1 MHARPSPQGWSQWPV
16 TVSAQAA
23 ATSPQVQAVQGSRS
37 QGAAPPF
44 PCLPTS
50 LSRQHLP
57 DREPGSFTPPAGVA
71 GFGPPASRV
80 PSRQGTPPST
90 ARATSPENP
99 TAVIVAS
106 NQGRGILPTI
116 SGQNVPATV
125 FLGPGRSAQVA
136 AAWSGGKSRNLQ
148 VLSFVPGYG
157 VPADCE
163 VKPAAPE
170 FERPSTERPRA
181 ARASTFQ
188 VAKTASR
195 FLRRMRALRV
205 GAGDGELRA
214 APAAAG
220 AQTQASKARRGR
232 SQCDAARDVQ
242 RQVSLR
248 VCNCGDAVPVLAQPD
263 RRNWPRAIQ
272 TTPYRR
278 RPGRSVGSMPPG
290 RSTQKT
296 SVALVRH
303 FLNTCDAEDC
313 RRARLQRELRMREE
327 RLEGRERNVTARESD
342 LVSREKRV
350 ADREADLAKM
360 FDRLTEREEQQR
372 KESQSRLAELSSK
385 EEGLKL
391 QLQDARDRN
400 ADLHCR
406 QADLDQREAKLRAEE
421 ERERCRDLK
430 RGLDERDARWHEA
443 AKDASLVLKPHLKP
457 RMSPR
462 GKENVELQRQLE
474 EQRGLMH
481 KIKRKQDSWAAE
493 GLEESGR
500 GHRDSFGSEETVT
513 GPGY

>member
-1 MHARPSPQGWSQWPV
+1 MHTRPGPQGWSQWPV
-16 TVSAQAA
+16 TVSAQAT
-23 ATSPQVQAVQGSRS
+23 ATSPQVQAVQVSRS
-37 QGAAPPF
+37 QGPAPPF

-57 DREPGSFTPPAGVA
+57 DREPGSFTPPAGVT
-71 GFGPPASRV
+71 GFGPPSRV

-106 NQGRGILPTI
+106 NQGLSFPRSPGKTRT
-116 SGQNVPATV
+116 GQS
-125 FLGPGRSAQVA
+125 GPGLPSGSAKTTPKPA
-136 AAWSGGKSRNLQ
+136 NRQ
-148 VLSFVPGYG
+148 VLSFVPGRS
-157 VPADCE
+157 A
-163 VKPAAPE
+163 
-170 FERPSTERPRA
+170 
-181 ARASTFQ
+181 
-188 VAKTASR
+188 
-195 FLRRMRALRV
+195 
-205 GAGDGELRA
+205 GAGGSSRQAQHGSSGGSGVYLPGDSGELRA
-214 APAAAG
+214 APAA
-220 AQTQASKARRGR
+220 SKALRSEAQSSAALRGASAGRAAVADARASPRVTNEFRYSHSLIDATGR
-232 SQCDAARDVQ
+232 SDEASRHSDETVPEAAW
-242 RQVSLR
+242 
-248 VCNCGDAVPVLAQPD
+248 PE
-263 RRNWPRAIQ
+263 RRLHA
-272 TTPYRR
+272 TEE
-278 RPGRSVGSMPPG
+278 SS
-290 RSTQKT
+290 
-296 SVALVRH
+296 
-303 FLNTCDAEDC
+303 EDE
-313 RRARLQRELRMREE
+313 RARLQRELRMREARCMELQE

-360 FDRLTEREEQQR
+360 FDRLTEREEQHR

-385 EEGLKL
+385 EEGLKQ
-391 QLQDARDRN
+391 QLQDARNHN

-421 ERERCRDLK
+421 ERCRDLK

-443 AKDASLVLKPHLKP
+443 AKDASLVLKPHLKQ

-493 GLEESGR
+493 GLEESR

-513 GPGY
+513 GPSY

>member
-23 ATSPQVQAVQGSRS
+23 APSPQVQAVQGSRS

-106 NQGRGILPTI
+106 NQGASFPRSPGKTRT
-116 SGQNVPATV
+116 GQS
-125 FLGPGRSAQVA
+125 GPGLP
-136 AAWSGGKSRNLQ
+136 SGSTKTTPKPANRQ
-148 VLSFVPGYG
+148 VLSFVPGQRPG
-157 VPADCE
+157 PNTAGG
-163 VKPAAPE
+163 APQ
-170 FERPSTERPRA
+170 RQAQHGAPSSGGSGIYLP
-181 ARASTFQ
+181 
-188 VAKTASR
+188 
-195 FLRRMRALRV
+195 
-205 GAGDGELRA
+205 GDGELRA
-214 APAAAG
+214 APAQAQ
-220 AQTQASKARRGR
+220 AQTKAQSLRGASVGRAAASATLEARASPRATNEFRYSHSLIDATGR
-232 SQCDAARDVQ
+232 SDEASRHSDDTIPEAAW
-242 RQVSLR
+242 
-248 VCNCGDAVPVLAQPD
+248 PE
-263 RRNWPRAIQ
+263 RRLHA
-272 TTPYRR
+272 
-278 RPGRSVGSMPPG
+278 
-290 RSTQKT
+290 
-296 SVALVRH
+296 
-303 FLNTCDAEDC
+303 AEEHPEDE
-313 RRARLQRELRMREE
+313 RARLQRELRTREARCVELQE

-342 LVSREKRV
+342 LVAREKRV

-391 QLQDARDRN
+391 QLQDARNRN

-421 ERERCRDLK
+421 ERCRDLK

-481 KIKRKQDSWAAE
+481 KIKRKQDSWAE
-493 GLEESGR
+493 GEEGGR